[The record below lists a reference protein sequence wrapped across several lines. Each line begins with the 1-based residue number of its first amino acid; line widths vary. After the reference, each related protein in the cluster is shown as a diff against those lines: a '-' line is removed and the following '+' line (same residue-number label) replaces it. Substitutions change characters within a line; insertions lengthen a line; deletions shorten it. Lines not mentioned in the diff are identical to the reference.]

1 MKLWKH
7 QEYAVKE
14 YAKEESFG
22 LLFPCGTGKTLT
34 ATRIA
39 EEKDIPVLII
49 APDALCKQW
58 YEELLNHNEKRITTK
73 DWEVLLCNSKTKKT
87 KKFQAK
93 LDNFFNS

>member
-14 YAKEESFG
+14 YAKEKSFG
-22 LLFPCGTGKTLT
+22 LLFPCGTGKTCT

-39 EEKDIPVLII
+39 EIKNLPVIII
-49 APDALCKQW
+49 APDALCEQW
-58 YEELLNHNEKRITTK
+58 QEELLNHDEETRISTK

-87 KKFQAK
+87 KKFQSK
-93 LDNFFNS
+93 LDNFFE